1 MRRMSTQ
8 MFNVIIGML
17 QSNPDGL
24 SSIEI
29 YNNLV
34 DHGKFKRQLPAMS
47 SIGSVLK
54 GMSKVGV
61 RNTGS
66 TYERTLTSGVRKVSV
81 WTLDINRY
89 NQWRN
94 NNE

>member
-1 MRRMSTQ
+1 MRRMSTL
-8 MFNVIIGML
+8 MFEVIIGML

-24 SSIEI
+24 SSVQI

-34 DHGKFKRQLPAMS
+34 DHGRLSRQLPAIS

-66 TYERTLTSGVRKVSV
+66 TYERSNTSGVRKVSV

-94 NNE
+94 ENE